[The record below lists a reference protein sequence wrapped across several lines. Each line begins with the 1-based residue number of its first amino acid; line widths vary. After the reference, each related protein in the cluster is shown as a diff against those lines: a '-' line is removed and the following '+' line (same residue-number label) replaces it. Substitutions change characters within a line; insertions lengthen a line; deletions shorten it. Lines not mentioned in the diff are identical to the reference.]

1 MSKVIIE
8 VNGGCV
14 SNQMEGTGGD
24 FVLAAA
30 VLVKQIANEA
40 KVPVTFLVNI
50 IGKIATEME
59 SGGCVKVD
67 LAALRKELEKN
78 G

>member
-8 VNGGCV
+8 VNGSCV
-14 SNQMEGTGGD
+14 SNEMKGPGGD

-30 VLVKQIANEA
+30 VLVNQIANDAE
-40 KVPVTFLVNI
+40 VPVTHMLNI

-59 SGGCVKVD
+59 CAGCVKVD
-67 LAALRKELEKN
+67 LAALRKERM
-78 G
+78 